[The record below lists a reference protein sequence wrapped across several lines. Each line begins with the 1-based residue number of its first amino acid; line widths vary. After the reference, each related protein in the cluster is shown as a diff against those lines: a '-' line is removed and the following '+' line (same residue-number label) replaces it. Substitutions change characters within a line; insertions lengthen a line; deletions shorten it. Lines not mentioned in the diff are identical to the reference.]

1 MNEKIYKTM
10 TSSGVFNLVLGIV
23 TLVTGVTSGVLLI
36 ITAARLLKQKSDI
49 MI

>member
-10 TSSGVFNLVLGIV
+10 TSSGIYSLVLGIV
-23 TLVTGVTSGVLLI
+23 VLVTGITSGVLMILS
-36 ITAARLLKQKSDI
+36 AARLLKQKSDI